1 MNNKIQITDYG
12 IVKIVKGRFA
22 GRFGYYDDDGI
33 DDSDID
39 ENEIDDDYEEDNLE
53 TKAIVYF
60 GSILYNS
67 KYYFIDYDCLTKNY
81 TFADLKKRKSEI
93 ELKFWSK
100 ISYEERCELME
111 EKNLIDIEIQS
122 RLENYIENQFVSNKK
137 AFLSHSSIDK
147 STVFSIAT
155 DLNERGISTWLDS
168 FDILPGESIVSK
180 INDGIKECDYML
192 LFLSNNSVKS
202 KWVQKEWET
211 FLWDEISCDKIKI
224 IPIKLD
230 DCEVPKILQTKKYI
244 DFSNDYNDGLFEL
257 VSTIRKYEAK
267 KS

>member
-1 MNNKIQITDYG
+1 MDNKIQIGDYG
-12 IVKIVKGRFA
+12 IVKITGGKFE

-33 DDSDID
+33 DENTIDYDIA
-39 ENEIDDDYEEDNLE
+39 DDDLE
-53 TKAIVYF
+53 SSAIVYF
-60 GSILYNS
+60 GDILNNS
-67 KYYFIDYDCLTKNY
+67 RYYFIDYDYLTNNY
-81 TFADLKKRKSEI
+81 TFSDLTKRKSEI
-93 ELKFWSK
+93 ELKFWEK
-100 ISYEERCELME
+100 NSYQKRAELLE
-111 EKNLIDIEIQS
+111 EKILIDNEIQR
-122 RLENYIENQFVSNKK
+122 RLEDYIENKFIANKK
-137 AFLSHSSIDK
+137 VFLSHSSIDK
-147 STVFSIAT
+147 STVISIAL
-155 DLNERGISTWLDS
+155 DLSERGISTWLDS

-257 VSTIRKYEAK
+257 ISTIRKYETK
-267 KS
+267 K